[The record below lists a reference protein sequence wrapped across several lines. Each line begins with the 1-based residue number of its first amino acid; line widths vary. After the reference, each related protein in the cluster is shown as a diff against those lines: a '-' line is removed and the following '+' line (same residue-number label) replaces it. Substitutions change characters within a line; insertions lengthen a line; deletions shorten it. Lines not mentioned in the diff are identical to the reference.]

1 MSPQEPEPLPLPAP
15 ASSGAE
21 LPQGGLGVQRGPPSP
36 VLGPPGCSSHGKS
49 HRPQLG
55 NPVLS
60 VRCWIPPGGSGSSP
74 LPGKS
79 LGCGDRAGQGHSRG
93 DAGLLPPPQ
102 VTAPQLS
109 PPFPWGQAS
118 PPPPTVPGSW
128 GCRCPPRLPRPC
140 IGHRSA
146 ARGVLQPTASP
157 SRGTTWPPIPQA
169 PPAPTA
175 FLPGTPGAS
184 PPQEPTGPGE
194 AGPRGWDGDVCP
206 QGHPHPVTF
215 LGAGESR
222 GEKQTYSCR
231 WGN

>member
-118 PPPPTVPGSW
+118 PTPPDCARELGVPVPTAATTSLYRAQERSAGGAPAHRVPQPWHHVATDTPSPAGPHGFPPWNPGGLSPSGADGAGGS
-128 GCRCPPRLPRPC
+128 GPPR
-140 IGHRSA
+140 
-146 ARGVLQPTASP
+146 V
-157 SRGTTWPPIPQA
+157 
-169 PPAPTA
+169 
-175 FLPGTPGAS
+175 
-184 PPQEPTGPGE
+184 
-194 AGPRGWDGDVCP
+194 GW
-206 QGHPHPVTF
+206 
-215 LGAGESR
+215 
-222 GEKQTYSCR
+222 
-231 WGN
+231 

>member
-21 LPQGGLGVQRGPPSP
+21 LSQGGLGVQRGPPSP

-118 PPPPTVPGSW
+118 PTPPDCARELGVPVPTAATTSLY
-128 GCRCPPRLPRPC
+128 RAQE
-140 IGHRSA
+140 RSA
-146 ARGVLQPTASP
+146 GGAPAH
-157 SRGTTWPPIPQA
+157 RGTTWPPIPQA